1 MLIFFNLQVREH
13 PKDGP
18 YVQSL
23 SKHLVM
29 DYAEIKNLM
38 ERGSA
43 IRTTASTNMNDTSS
57 RRFQITKTRQKLHTK
72 ICEIDWS

>member
-1 MLIFFNLQVREH
+1 
-13 PKDGP
+13 
-18 YVQSL
+18 
-23 SKHLVM
+23 M

-57 RRFQITKTRQKLHTK
+57 RRFQITKTHQKL
-72 ICEIDWS
+72 IDWSYLLLILATI